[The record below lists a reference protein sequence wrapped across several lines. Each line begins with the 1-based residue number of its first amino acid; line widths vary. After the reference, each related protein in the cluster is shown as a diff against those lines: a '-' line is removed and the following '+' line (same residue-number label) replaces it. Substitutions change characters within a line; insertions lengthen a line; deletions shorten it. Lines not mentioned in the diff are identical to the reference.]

1 MDDDRADVS
10 PGLLKLFL
18 RGMLG
23 RRRARSEEELQEII
37 NDSEKEGII
46 NEEEGD
52 MLHSIFELGD
62 TIVREIM
69 VPRTEMDCCSMDA
82 TINELLAAIN
92 TSGHSKIPVYRNT
105 ADEIVGIIHAKDL
118 LCFWGSEA
126 LAMRIPDIMRK
137 PFFVPEAMT
146 LEQLL
151 REFRRKR
158 VHIAIAIDEYGGTS
172 GMVTFADLIEEI
184 VGEVSDE
191 DDQEEPPRLV
201 EESQGVLLVDGR
213 LNVEELEEY
222 FNISI
227 TKEKFDT
234 VAGWLFHLFGHV
246 PQEGE
251 EVVSE
256 NLKMRVVASDPR
268 KIHKVRV
275 EAQVFEGTNT
285 ESVE

>member
-1 MDDDRADVS
+1 MDDDRGADS
-10 PGLLKLFL
+10 PGLLKILL

-23 RRRARSEEELQEII
+23 MRRARSEEELQEII
-37 NDSEKEGII
+37 DASEKEGII
-46 NEEEGD
+46 NEEEGE

-69 VPRTEMDCCSMDA
+69 VPRTEMDCCSIDA
-82 TINELLAAIN
+82 SINELLSAIN
-92 TSGHSKIPVYRNT
+92 SSGHSKIPLYRNT
-105 ADEIVGIIHAKDL
+105 ADEIVGIVHAKDL
-118 LCFWGSEA
+118 LCFWSSDESTV
-126 LAMRIPDIMRK
+126 RITDIMRK

-158 VHIAIAIDEYGGTS
+158 VHIAIAVDEYGGTS

-191 DDQEEPPRLV
+191 DDQDDPRMV
-201 EESQGVLLVDGR
+201 EESKGVLLVDGR

-222 FNISI
+222 FDITI

-234 VAGWLFHLFGHV
+234 VAGWVSHLFGHV

-251 EVVSE
+251 EVVAG
-256 NLKMRVVASDPR
+256 NLKMRVVVADPR
-268 KIHKVRV
+268 KVHKVRV
-275 EAQVFEGTNT
+275 ETHLPETSGAEPAQ
-285 ESVE
+285 

>member
-1 MDDDRADVS
+1 MDDDRAEVS

-46 NEEEGD
+46 NEEEGE
-52 MLHSIFELGD
+52 MLHSIFELGE

-69 VPRTEMDCCSMDA
+69 VPRTEMDCCNMDA

-105 ADEIVGIIHAKDL
+105 ADEIVGIVHAKDL
-118 LCFWGSEA
+118 LCLWGSDA
-126 LAMRIPDIMRK
+126 SAMRIPDIMRK

-191 DDQEEPPRLV
+191 DDQDEPRLV
-201 EESQGVLLVDGR
+201 EESKGVLLVDGR

-222 FNISI
+222 FDISI

-268 KIHKVRV
+268 KIHKVRI
-275 EAQVFEGTNT
+275 EAKAFEATDT

>member
-1 MDDDRADVS
+1 MDDDRGADS
-10 PGLLKLFL
+10 PGLLKILL

-23 RRRARSEEELQEII
+23 KRRARSEEELQEII
-37 NDSEKEGII
+37 DASEKEGII
-46 NEEEGD
+46 NEEEGE

-69 VPRTEMDCCSMDA
+69 VPRTEMDCCSIDA
-82 TINELLAAIN
+82 SINELLSAIN
-92 TSGHSKIPVYRNT
+92 SSGHSKIPVYRNT
-105 ADEIVGIIHAKDL
+105 ADEIVGIVHAKDL
-118 LCFWGSEA
+118 LRFWSSDESTVH
-126 LAMRIPDIMRK
+126 LSDIMRK

-151 REFRRKR
+151 KEFRRKR

-191 DDQEEPPRLV
+191 DDLDEPRMV
-201 EESQGVLLVDGR
+201 EESEGVLLVDGR

-222 FNISI
+222 FDITI

-234 VAGWLFHLFGHV
+234 VAGWVSHLFGHV

-251 EVVSE
+251 EVVAE
-256 NLKMRVVASDPR
+256 NLKMRVVVADPR
-268 KIHKVRV
+268 KIQKVRV
-275 EAQVFEGTNT
+275 ETDLPETSDA

>member
-1 MDDDRADVS
+1 MDDERAAGS
-10 PGLLKLFL
+10 PGFL
-18 RGMLG
+18 RLLLRGILG
-23 RRRARSEEELQEII
+23 KRRARSEEELQEII
-37 NDSEKEGII
+37 NASEKEGII

-69 VPRTEMDCCSMDA
+69 VPRTEMDCCSIDA
-82 TINELLAAIN
+82 SINELLAAIN
-92 TSGHSKIPVYRNT
+92 ASGHSKIPVYRNT
-105 ADEIVGIIHAKDL
+105 ADEIVGIVHAKDL
-118 LCFWGSEA
+118 LRFWGSDGPA
-126 LAMRIPDIMRK
+126 VRIPDIMRN

-158 VHIAIAIDEYGGTS
+158 VHIAIAVDEYGGTS

-191 DDQEEPPRLV
+191 DDQDEPRLV
-201 EESQGVLLVDGR
+201 EESKGVLLVDGR

-222 FNISI
+222 FDVSI

-246 PQEGE
+246 PREGE
-251 EVVSE
+251 EVVSG
-256 NLKMRVVASDPR
+256 NLKMRVITCDPR

-275 EAQVFEGTNT
+275 EAQASEASGT
-285 ESVE
+285 EPV

>member
-1 MDDDRADVS
+1 MDHDRTDDA
-10 PGLLKLFL
+10 PGFLKHLL
-18 RGMLG
+18 RGMFG

-37 NDSEKEGII
+37 NASEKEGII
-46 NEEEGD
+46 NEEEGE

-69 VPRTEMDCCSMDA
+69 VPRTEMDCCNIDA
-82 TINELLAAIN
+82 SITELLSAIN
-92 TSGHSKIPVYRNT
+92 ASGHSKIPVYRNT
-105 ADEIVGIIHAKDL
+105 ADEIVGIVHAKDL
-118 LCFWGSEA
+118 LRFWGSNGPTTQ
-126 LAMRIPDIMRK
+126 ISDIMRK

-158 VHIAIAIDEYGGTS
+158 VHIAIAVDEYGGTS

-184 VGEVSDE
+184 VGEVNDE
-191 DDQEEPPRLV
+191 DDQDEPRLV
-201 EESQGVLLVDGR
+201 EESKGVLLVDGR

-246 PQEGE
+246 PREGE

-256 NLKMRVVASDPR
+256 KLKMCVVASDPR
-268 KIHKVRV
+268 KIHKVRI
-275 EAQVFEGTNT
+275 EAQASETYDT
-285 ESVE
+285 EPVG